1 MSVKRVKKLLER
13 LNDHCADMLDDAA
26 GFAMARTHY
35 EVTIEHVVIKC
46 LEDGS
51 GDMARL
57 FRAFNV
63 DTDAIWQGMLQQLSS
78 CRAGNTSKPS
88 FSPFVLDWFEQAWV
102 NASLHF
108 NHEQIRSGAL
118 LDALIEL
125 APRLPG
131 NHFSL
136 LDKISLDAL
145 RDNFNQLVEGSIEN
159 MSQHKTI
166 TSKESKLTG
175 TATGLANTPA
185 GEDGGALSQ
194 FTIDV
199 TARAASGEIDPVFGR
214 DNEIRQMVDVLS
226 RRRKNNPILVGEP
239 GVGKTALV
247 EGLALRMVEGQVP
260 DNLKNVG
267 LNILDLGLLQAGAG
281 VKGEFEKRLKQVIDE
296 VKAST
301 TPIILFIDEAHTL
314 IGAGGDAGGS
324 DAANLL
330 KPALARGELRTIAAT
345 TWSEYKQ
352 YFERDAALARRFQL
366 VKVEEPDVDSAITM
380 ISGLKAYYQRHHE
393 VLITDDAI
401 KAAVHLSNR
410 YITGRQLPDKAID
423 LIDTAAARVRMGQ
436 ASPPVEVETAEA
448 ELAHIER
455 RLGHLEE
462 ERAQGIEPEKEII
475 NDLNDRKQKIQA
487 QLAETKLQWQI
498 ELALVKKLEEQRK
511 QLLENGLDKVEADQQ
526 LNAEKEK
533 LANEMREILTKS
545 RQEIQQAQG
554 SDVLVHSEVTADV
567 IASVISDWTGIPVG
581 NMVHDLASTL
591 LKFEEILGDRVVGQ
605 DQAITKVGKTL
616 RTRTAGL
623 TREDAPMGVF
633 LLVGPSGVGK
643 TETARAIAEMLFGGE
658 RFLTTINMSE
668 YQEAHTVS
676 QLKGSPPGYVGY
688 GEGGIL
694 TEAVR
699 QRPYSVVLLD
709 EVEKAHPDVMNLFFQ
724 VFDRGFMRDGEGREI
739 DFSNTVILMTSNL
752 AANEIMQ
759 SWQAH
764 QEDADNEESAEVT
777 ETSAKSGKARSKTKT
792 GKKKST
798 KTKKTDENKKPLS
811 IDQIET
817 EIQPQLLDFFPQ
829 ALLARMQVIPFLPL
843 DSRTLEQIAALKLD
857 KVAERLL
864 LNHKIEFQCMPEVLK
879 HLASLCQRPEL
890 GARHI
895 DAIIDRKLLP
905 NVARTLLNYM
915 LDDDM
920 PDILRLGLDEHNELI
935 CDFLELSNKPLGD
948 AKPEIGSEEQAS
960 ATV

>member
-63 DTDAIWQGMLQQLSS
+63 DSDTIWQGMLQQLSS
-78 CRAGNTSKPS
+78 CRAGNTGKPS
-88 FSPFVLDWFEQAWV
+88 FSPLVLDWFEQAWV

-131 NHFSL
+131 NHFSH
-136 LDKISLDAL
+136 LDGISLDAL
-145 RDNFNQLVEGSIEN
+145 RDNFNQLVEGSSEN
-159 MSQHKTI
+159 MNQHKPV
-166 TSKESKLTG
+166 TSKDTKQAGTG
-175 TATGLANTPA
+175 TSTQASEN
-185 GEDGGALSQ
+185 GGALSQ

-260 DNLKNVG
+260 DNLKNIG

-296 VKAST
+296 VKEST

-366 VKVEEPDVDSAITM
+366 VKVEEPDVENAITM

-448 ELAHIER
+448 ELAHIKR
-455 RLGHLEE
+455 RLGHLDE

-475 NDLNDRKQKIQA
+475 NDLNDRKQKIQT

-498 ELALVKKLEEQRK
+498 ELALVKKLDEQRK
-511 QLLENGLDKVEADQQ
+511 QLLESGLDKEEADQQ
-526 LNAEKEK
+526 LDDEKEK

-545 RQEIQQAQG
+545 RQEIQQAQSG
-554 SDVLVHSEVTADV
+554 DVLVHSEVTADV

-591 LKFEEILGDRVVGQ
+591 LRFEEILGDRVVGQ
-605 DQAITKVGKTL
+605 DQAMTKLGKTL

-643 TETARAIAEMLFGGE
+643 TETARAIAEILFGGE

-668 YQEAHTVS
+668 YQESHTVS

-752 AANEIMQ
+752 AASEIMD
-759 SWQAH
+759 SWQKH
-764 QEDADNEESAEVT
+764 QEESGSDEAT
-777 ETSAKSGKARSKTKT
+777 EATE
-792 GKKKST
+792 T
-798 KTKKTDENKKPLS
+798 KTKKSKTKASKKKPAKAENNEENKKPLS
-811 IDQIET
+811 IDQLEA
-817 EIQPQLLDFFPQ
+817 EIQPQLLEFFPQ

-843 DSRTLEQIAALKLD
+843 DTQTLEQIAALKLD

-864 LNHKIEFQCMPEVLK
+864 ANHKIQFQCMPEVLK

-915 LDDDM
+915 LDDDT
-920 PDILRLGLDEHNELI
+920 PDILRLGLDENNELI
-935 CDFLELSNKPLGD
+935 CDFLELSSEPAQD
-948 AKPEIGSEEQAS
+948 AKPEIDSKEQAS